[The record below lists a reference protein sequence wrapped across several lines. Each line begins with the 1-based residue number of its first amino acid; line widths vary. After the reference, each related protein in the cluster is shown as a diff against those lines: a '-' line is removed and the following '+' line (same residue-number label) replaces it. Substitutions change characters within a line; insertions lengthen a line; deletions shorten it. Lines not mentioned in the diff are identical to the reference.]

1 MNVGVDVGGT
11 FTDAVLWDGERL
23 DSLKVLTRPDQ
34 SEGVVEALDAI
45 GARRAHLMH
54 GTTAATNA
62 VLERSGART
71 ALVTDAGFEDLIEI
85 GRQDR
90 PSLYDTGVERTPP
103 LVERDH
109 RVGLPGRHRPEAGP
123 AGALEADLEALAGR
137 VAALQPEAVA
147 VSMLY
152 SYADAGRERLVAAAL
167 RSVLGELP
175 LSLSCEVA
183 PEFREFER
191 ASTTILDAYL
201 RPVVSRYLERLE
213 HAVAVGDLA
222 ATTSVLRSSGGL
234 LSLTAAAALP
244 VATLLSGPAG
254 GVVAAAALGTA
265 AGRGSVVSFDMGG
278 TSTDVCRIDGGRP
291 EVTYERPIDGLPCRM
306 PSVAV
311 HTVGA
316 GGGSIAWVDGGGA
329 LRVGPRSAGAVPGP
343 AAYGRG
349 GVAATVTDANIALG
363 RMATASPLA
372 GTVILDHSAAV
383 SALARVAEM
392 AGITVE
398 RAALGVIEVV
408 EAHMERA
415 IRTVSVEEGVD
426 PRHSALVAF
435 GGAGGLHATALA
447 RRLDMAGVIV
457 PRLSGVF
464 SALGL
469 LLSPPRADAARS
481 SRPGP
486 DTLEEA
492 VAEVLAAA
500 RGAHWARPGA
510 EVAARI
516 LVDAR
521 YVGQSHETPVPYEPG
536 EGWEALVERFHLAHR
551 TRNGFDRRSD
561 PVEVVTVRAEVE
573 GEPALRWDGM
583 PGPVP
588 DGEARRGTRSVLTAR
603 GEVEAA
609 VWWRPGMRP
618 GSEVEGPGVLE
629 EPGATT
635 FVGVGE
641 RATVTEDGALEVDW

>member
-23 DSLKVLTRPDQ
+23 ASLKVPTRLDQ
-34 SEGVVEALDAI
+34 SEGVVEALGAI
-45 GARRAHLMH
+45 GARRSHLMH
-54 GTTAATNA
+54 GTTVATNA

-71 ALVTDAGFEDLIEI
+71 VLVTDAGFEDLIEI

-90 PSLYDTGVERTPP
+90 PSLYDTGVERPPP
-103 LVERDH
+103 LVGRGR
-109 RVGLPGRHRPEAGP
+109 RVGLPGRHRPGEV
-123 AGALEADLEALAGR
+123 ALAVHEADLEVLVAR
-137 VAALQPEAVA
+137 VAALEPEAVA

-152 SYADAGRERLVAAAL
+152 AYADESRERLVAGAL
-167 RSVLGELP
+167 RSALGDLA

-191 ASTTILDAYL
+191 ASTTVLDAYL
-201 RPVVSRYLERLE
+201 RPVVSRYLERLGR
-213 HAVAVGDLA
+213 AVEEGSLA
-222 ATTSVLRSSGGL
+222 AVTSVLRSSGGL
-234 LSLTAAAALP
+234 LSLAAAAALP

-265 AGRGSVVSFDMGG
+265 AGRRSVVSFDMGG

-291 EVTYERPIDGLPCRM
+291 EVTYERAIDGLPCRM

-329 LRVGPRSAGAVPGP
+329 LRVGPRSAGAIPGP

-349 GVAATVTDANIALG
+349 GVEATVTDASIALQ
-363 RMATASPLA
+363 RIATAAPLGGA
-372 GTVILDHSAAV
+372 VALDHAAAV
-383 SALARVAEM
+383 SALGRVAERV
-392 AGITVE
+392 GITVD

-426 PRHSALVAF
+426 PRVSTLVAF

-447 RRLDMAGVIV
+447 RRLDMSGVIV

-469 LLSPPRADAARS
+469 LLAPPRADSARS
-481 SRPGP
+481 SRPRP
-486 DTLEEA
+486 ETLEVA
-492 VAEVLAAA
+492 VAEVIASA
-500 RGAHWARPGA
+500 RDALGTRSEASIR
-510 EVAARI
+510 VV
-516 LVDAR
+516 VDAR

-536 EGWEALVERFHLAHR
+536 EGWEALVGRFHVAHR
-551 TRNGFDRRSD
+551 TRNGFDRPSD
-561 PVEVVTVRAEVE
+561 PVEVVTVRAEAE
-573 GEPALRWDGM
+573 GEPALRWDRM

-588 DGEARRGTRSVLTAR
+588 EGEAKRGTRPVLTAG
-603 GEVEAA
+603 GEVDAA
-609 VWWRPGMRP
+609 VWWRPALRP
-618 GSEVEGPGVLE
+618 GSEVVGPGVVE

-641 RATVTEDGALEVDW
+641 RATVTEDGALEIGW